1 MNTAIETSAIN
12 LIVIGDSAAYGVGD
26 QHGDEM
32 RGWAWYLSKVF
43 YDSCN
48 YQNFS
53 RPGAQSDE
61 VMEIQLPLALAAAPD
76 ICAVIVG
83 GNDLLRNGF
92 NPNKLYK
99 NLFETCSRLME
110 IGSEV
115 VLIELHDPNQLLKL
129 PKLLK
134 RVLHRRV
141 ESVNNTYYRVADEL
155 GALLV
160 RTREIPNVHDLQNW
174 HVDRMHPGMQ
184 GHQLLAREIANTL
197 RKRGWALQLPLLQ
210 RKVPRA
216 KSQDIKWLI
225 RKGLPWF
232 LKRSVDLLPA
242 ALLLMAVESIRIIVE
257 ISMNPSNRGNN
268 PLSSL

>member
-1 MNTAIETSAIN
+1 MNTVIESPTIN
-12 LIVIGDSAAYGVGD
+12 LVVIGDSAGYGVGD
-26 QHGDEM
+26 QHGDEV
-32 RGWAWYLSKVF
+32 RGWAWYLSRVF

-53 RPGAQSDE
+53 RPGAQSTE
-61 VMEIQLPLALAAAPD
+61 VLQVQLPLALASAPD

-92 NPNKLYK
+92 SPAKLYQ
-99 NLFETCSRLME
+99 NLMDTCTQLMHM
-110 IGSEV
+110 GSEV
-115 VLIELHDPNQLLKL
+115 VLIELHDPNKLLKL

-141 ESVNNTYYRVADEL
+141 ESVNQTYYRVADEL

-174 HVDRMHPGMQ
+174 HVDRMHPGTQ
-184 GHQLLAREIANTL
+184 GHQLLAREIATVL
-197 RKRGWALQLPLLQ
+197 RKRGWSLQLPQLEK
-210 RKVPRA
+210 KVARA
-216 KSQDIKWLI
+216 KSQDIKWLL
-225 RKGLPWF
+225 RNGLPWF

-242 ALLLMAVESIRIIVE
+242 ALILMGIESIRVIIEVTFQRGE
-257 ISMNPSNRGNN
+257 NRNISLPT
-268 PLSSL
+268 L